1 MTSAPQPPP
10 RRRDLLTTSALVL
23 SGGGL
28 LAALWPVLSAMQPD
42 EEIRARQQIFNVGRL
57 AETGQALVT
66 LNGKPILIFR
76 RSQDELKALERTQ
89 ASGSALPAHRA
100 QRPNIMVVSA
110 RCPQDACI
118 VVRNETYTGGVLRC
132 PCCAS
137 IFDLAGRRTAG
148 PAARDLDI
156 PPYRFLSDFEIE
168 LGEV

>member
-1 MTSAPQPPP
+1 MSSTPEPPP

-28 LAALWPVLSAMQPD
+28 LAALWPVFSAMQPD
-42 EEIRARQQIFNVGRL
+42 EETRARQQIFNIGRL

-66 LNGKPILIFR
+66 LNGKPVLIFR
-76 RSQDELKALERTQ
+76 RSLDEVEALAGTKA
-89 ASGSALPAHRA
+89 SAPGEPPHRSV
-100 QRPNIMVVSA
+100 RPNIMVVSA

-137 IFDLAGRRTAG
+137 TFDLAGRHTAG
-148 PAARDLDI
+148 PASRDLDI

-168 LGEV
+168 LGER